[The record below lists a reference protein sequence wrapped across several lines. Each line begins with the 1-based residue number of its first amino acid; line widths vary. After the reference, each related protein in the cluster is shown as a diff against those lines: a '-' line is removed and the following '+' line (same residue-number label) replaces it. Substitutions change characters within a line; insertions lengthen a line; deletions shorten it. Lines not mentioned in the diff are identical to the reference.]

1 MFRPSVIF
9 AMHFIRWPICHWFW
23 LLFSIRRK
31 FCLYCVSLHLPAEE
45 NFWRPRFFEYFSLS
59 RFQPL
64 PAVKLLCYLFALD
77 SDIKLELYLY
87 KCVNCAYTIIVKQIW
102 TFDGNVFHNLLI
114 TVSSYTWLVF
124 FESSPEIRQL
134 IQLLLLKK

>member
-9 AMHFIRWPICHWFW
+9 ATHFIRWPICRWFW

-31 FCLYCVSLHLPAEE
+31 FCLYTVSLHLPAEE
-45 NFWRPRFFEYFSLS
+45 NFLLPRFFEYFSLS

-64 PAVKLLCYLFALD
+64 P
-77 SDIKLELYLY
+77 LEAIVLPFRLRFWHKTESYLY

-114 TVSSYTWLVF
+114 TVRSYTWLVF
-124 FESSPEIRQL
+124 FETSPEISQL
-134 IQLLLLKK
+134 IQLILRKK